1 MAIFERKNTLKNITE
16 VFMAGISEI
25 NPTLSNVCVPIEIT
39 TKMSPSP
46 SRSSSDVAPFV
57 GKGEC
62 QPNAPHALC
71 TNFARIQKQIPRFVG
86 TVSNWKQQRPVT
98 VSKAVQQK

>member
-1 MAIFERKNTLKNITE
+1 MAILERKNTLKNITE

-25 NPTLSNVCVPIEIT
+25 NLTLSNVCVTEIT

-46 SRSSSDVAPFV
+46 SRSSSDVARFV

-71 TNFARIQKQIPRFVG
+71 TNCARIQKQIPRFVG